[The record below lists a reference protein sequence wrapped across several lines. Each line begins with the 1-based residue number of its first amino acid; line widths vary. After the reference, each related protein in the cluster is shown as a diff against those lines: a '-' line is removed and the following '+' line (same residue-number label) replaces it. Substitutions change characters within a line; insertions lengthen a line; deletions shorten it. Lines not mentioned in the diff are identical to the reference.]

1 MNITIAYYYF
11 NNNRVSF
18 LTKKIEKETDKCY
31 FADRRRYSKDEIGI
45 PLIKYIS
52 NYPYIELVMI
62 DANKE
67 DLRDGLA
74 KWFND
79 KAYQVWKVRD

>member
-62 DANKE
+62 DANEE

>member
-1 MNITIAYYYF
+1 MNIKIAYYYF
-11 NNNRVSF
+11 NNNSVSF

-62 DANKE
+62 DANEE